1 MFVRYNVREAAHQEN
16 PSVETLSKPCLNV
29 QPEESQ
35 GKVSQRSP
43 DSPASYIP
51 PQCPDPP
58 RPPPPAVLGCAPVS
72 HNPAP
77 KTTDGHVDQDFV
89 PLSPCL
95 RCDVA
100 AALHVEN
107 LLKVTR
113 NMTPTGPI
121 QLTVGILTGGDLRK
135 RRCQGHT

>member
-1 MFVRYNVREAAHQEN
+1 MCATTSGKRLTKKTLQSKLCRNLVSMYN
-16 PSVETLSKPCLNV
+16 P
-29 QPEESQ
+29 
-35 GKVSQRSP
+35 RSP
-43 DSPASYIP
+43 KERFLNGALIRLHHTFPPNAPTPPA
-51 PQCPDPP
+51 
-58 RPPPPAVLGCAPVS
+58 PPPPAVLGCAPVS